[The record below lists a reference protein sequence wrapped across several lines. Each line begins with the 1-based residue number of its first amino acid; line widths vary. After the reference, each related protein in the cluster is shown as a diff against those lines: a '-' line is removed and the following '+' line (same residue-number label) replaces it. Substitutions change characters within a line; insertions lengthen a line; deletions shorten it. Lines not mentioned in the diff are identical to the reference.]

1 MPLEVISTDRAPSA
15 IGPYSQAV
23 RIQAGDLIF
32 TAGQLPMDPE
42 SGTLIDGDIEAQTA
56 RVLENIKAVLE
67 AAGSGLDQVVKTT
80 VFLKDMDDFPRMN
93 TIYGTFFKENP
104 PARSAVE
111 VSRLPRDARIE
122 IECIARRMT

>member
-1 MPLEVISTDRAPSA
+1 MSKECISTDRAPSA

-23 RIQAGDLIF
+23 RIRAGDLIF
-32 TAGQLPMDPE
+32 TAGQLPMDPK
-42 SGTLIDGDIEAQTA
+42 SGSLIDGDIEAQTV

-80 VFLKDMDDFPRMN
+80 VFLKSMDDFPRMN
-93 TIYGTFFKENP
+93 TVYGTFFKENP

-122 IECIARRMT
+122 IECIATT

>member
-80 VFLKDMDDFPRMN
+80 VFLKDMDYTLLMSKP
-93 TIYGTFFKENP
+93 YGIWLGVLIKK
-104 PARSAVE
+104 
-111 VSRLPRDARIE
+111 
-122 IECIARRMT
+122 